1 MFKKLIGNNQVKDIL
16 RRFVAHGRVPNSLM
30 FAGDEGVGKRQFALE
45 LAKALVCTDPT
56 DGQACEVCPACLRA
70 DNFKFP
76 KSDDKDA
83 HKRVIWSDHPDIGTI
98 IAYNRNILVDAIRY
112 IESEANFQPY
122 EARSRFFI
130 IDDADKMNDAASN
143 ALLKTLEEPPATSHI
158 FLITSRPDSLLPTI
172 RSRCQTLR
180 FAPVATDE
188 IEHYLIDERAFTHD
202 EAKLSARL
210 ARGSIGRAV
219 TIDVEKF
226 KARREKML
234 SVVLNVIET
243 GDVAA
248 LLRISEEMNDAKN
261 KENFEENL
269 DILQSLVHDI
279 WTIKVSGD
287 AARIVNTDLAAE
299 LTNLA
304 AESGRNDLPSWL
316 TSIETIRQNFIVN
329 INRKVATDALF
340 VSMAGV

>member
-16 RRFVAHGRVPNSLM
+16 RRFVANGRVPNSLM

-56 DGQACEVCPACLRA
+56 DGEACEVCPACLRA

-76 KSDDKDA
+76 KTDDKDA

-98 IAYNRNILVDAIRY
+98 IAYNRNILVDAIRH

-122 EARSRFFI
+122 EAKSRFFI

-180 FAPVATDE
+180 FAPVSTDE
-188 IEHYLIDERAFTHD
+188 MEKYLIDERAFTHD
-202 EAKLSARL
+202 EARLSARL

-226 KARREKML
+226 KVRREKML
-234 SVVLNVIET
+234 SIIRNVVET
-243 GDVAA
+243 GDVTA
-248 LLRISEEMNDAKN
+248 LLRTSEEMNDAKN

-269 DILQSLVHDI
+269 DILQSLIHDV
-279 WTIKVSGD
+279 WTIKINGD
-287 AARIVNTDLAAE
+287 GVRIVNTDLAAA
-299 LTNLA
+299 LTDLA
-304 AESGRNDLPSWL
+304 AESGRADLPSWL
-316 TSIETIRQNFIVN
+316 NAIETMRQNFIVN

>member
-16 RRFVAHGRVPNSLM
+16 RRFVANGRVPNSLM

-56 DGQACEVCPACLRA
+56 DGEACEVCPACVRA
-70 DNFKFP
+70 DNFRFP
-76 KSDDKDA
+76 KPDDKRA
-83 HKRVIWSDHPDIGTI
+83 HERVIWSDHPDIGTI
-98 IAYNRNILVDAIRY
+98 IAYNRNILVDAIRH

-180 FAPVATDE
+180 FAPVSTDE
-188 IEHYLIDERAFTHD
+188 IEKYLIDERAFTHD
-202 EAKLSARL
+202 EARLSARL

-226 KARREKML
+226 KVRREKML
-234 SVVLNVIET
+234 SIIRNVIET

-248 LLRISEEMNDAKN
+248 LLRTSEEMNDAKN

-269 DILQSLVHDI
+269 DILQSLIHDV
-279 WTIKVSGD
+279 WTIKINGD
-287 AARIVNTDLAAE
+287 AVRIVNTDLAAA
-299 LTNLA
+299 LTDLA
-304 AESGRNDLPSWL
+304 AESGRADLPSWL
-316 TSIETIRQNFIVN
+316 NAIETMRQNFIVN

>member
-1 MFKKLIGNNQVKDIL
+1 VFKKLIGNNQVKDIL
-16 RRFVAHGRVPNSLM
+16 RRFVANGRVPNSLM
-30 FAGDEGVGKRQFALE
+30 FAGDDGVGKRQFALE
-45 LAKALVCTDPT
+45 LAKVFICTDQSQ
-56 DGQACEVCPACLRA
+56 GEACEVCAACIRA
-70 DNFKFP
+70 DSFKFP

-83 HKRVIWSDHPDIGTI
+83 HKRVIWSDHPDVGTI
-98 IAYNRNILVDAIRY
+98 IPYNRNILVDAIRH

-180 FAPVATDE
+180 FAPAASDE
-188 IEHYLIDERAFTHD
+188 IEQYLIDERAFTHD

-210 ARGSIGRAV
+210 SRGSIGRAV

-234 SVVLNVIET
+234 SVIRNVVDT

-248 LLRISEEMNDAKN
+248 LLRTSEEMNDAKN

-269 DILQSLVHDI
+269 DILQSLIHDV
-279 WTIKVSGD
+279 WTVKVSGVTG
-287 AARIVNTDLAAE
+287 RVVNTDLEPALAH
-299 LTNLA
+299 LA
-304 AESGRNDLPSWL
+304 AESGRADLPSWL
-316 TSIETIRQNFIVN
+316 TAIEAMRQNFIVN
-329 INRKVATDALF
+329 INRKVAADDLF

>member
-16 RRFVAHGRVPNSLM
+16 RRFVANGRVPNSLM

-56 DGQACEVCPACLRA
+56 DGEACEVCPACLRA

-76 KSDDKDA
+76 KTDDKDA

-98 IAYNRNILVDAIRY
+98 IAYNRNILVDAIRH

-122 EARSRFFI
+122 EAKSRFFI

-180 FAPVATDE
+180 FAPVSTDE
-188 IEHYLIDERAFTHD
+188 IEKYLIDERAFTHD
-202 EAKLSARL
+202 EARLSARL

-226 KARREKML
+226 KVRREKML
-234 SVVLNVIET
+234 SIIRNVVET
-243 GDVAA
+243 GDVTA
-248 LLRISEEMNDAKN
+248 LLRTSEEMNDAKN

-269 DILQSLVHDI
+269 DILQSLIHDV
-279 WTIKVSGD
+279 WTIKINGD
-287 AARIVNTDLAAE
+287 GVRIVNTDLAAA
-299 LTNLA
+299 LTDLA
-304 AESGRNDLPSWL
+304 AESGRADLPSWL
-316 TSIETIRQNFIVN
+316 NAIETMRQNFIVN

>member
-1 MFKKLIGNNQVKDIL
+1 MFRKLIGNNQVKDIL
-16 RRFVAHGRVPNSLM
+16 RRFVANGRVPNSLL

-45 LAKALVCTDPT
+45 LAKALVCTDPS
-56 DGQACEVCPACLRA
+56 DGEACDVCPACHRA
-70 DNFKFP
+70 DVFKFP
-76 KSDDKDA
+76 KSDDKKA
-83 HKRVIWSDHPDIGTI
+83 HERVIWSDHPDVGTTV
-98 IAYNRNILVDAIRY
+98 AYNRNILVDAIRHL
-112 IESEANFQPY
+112 ESEANFQPY

-143 ALLKTLEEPPATSHI
+143 ALLKTLEEPPASSHI

-188 IEHYLIDERAFTHD
+188 IEKYLIDERAFTHD

-226 KARREKML
+226 KVRRERTL
-234 SVVLNVIET
+234 SVIRNAIELRDT
-243 GDVAA
+243 AA
-248 LLRISEEMNDAKN
+248 LLGISEELNDARN
-261 KENFEENL
+261 KDNFEENL
-269 DILQSLVHDI
+269 DILQMLIHDV

-287 AARIVNTDLAAE
+287 AGRIVSTDLADD
-299 LTNLA
+299 LIHLA
-304 AESGRNDLPSWL
+304 AESGRADLPSWL
-316 TSIETIRQNFIVN
+316 TEIETMRQNFIVN

-340 VSMAGV
+340 VSMAGA

>member
-45 LAKALVCTDPT
+45 LAKALVCTDPP

>member
-1 MFKKLIGNNQVKDIL
+1 MFRKLIGNNQVKDIL
-16 RRFVAHGRVPNSLM
+16 RRFVEHGHVPNSLL

-45 LAKALVCTDPT
+45 LAKTLVCTEPT
-56 DGQACEVCPACLRA
+56 DGQACEVCPACHRS
-70 DNFKFP
+70 DVFNYP
-76 KSDDKDA
+76 RPDDKDA
-83 HKRVIWSDHPDIGTI
+83 HKRVIWSDHPDIGTV
-98 IAYNRNILVDAIRY
+98 IAYNRNILVDAIRH

-122 EARSRFFI
+122 EARSRVFI

-143 ALLKTLEEPPATSHI
+143 ALLKTLEEPPSTSHI

-188 IEHYLIDERAFTHD
+188 IEHYLIAERAFTHD

-226 KARREKML
+226 KARRETML
-234 SVVLNVIET
+234 SVVRNVIET

-248 LLRISEEMNDAKN
+248 LLRTSEEMNDAKN
-261 KENFEENL
+261 KEHFEENL
-269 DILQSLVHDI
+269 DILQSLVHDV
-279 WTIKVSGD
+279 WTIKVCGD
-287 AARIVNTDLAAE
+287 TVRIVNTDLTVE
-299 LTNLA
+299 LTDLA
-304 AESGRNDLPSWL
+304 AESGGNDLPSWL
-316 TSIETIRQNFIVN
+316 TSIETMRQNFIVN
-329 INRKVATDALF
+329 INRKVATDAVF

>member
-1 MFKKLIGNNQVKDIL
+1 MFKKLIGNNQVKEIL
-16 RRFVAHGRVPNSLM
+16 RRFVANGRVPNSLM

-56 DGQACEVCPACLRA
+56 DGEACEVCPACLRA
-70 DNFKFP
+70 DSFKFP

-83 HKRVIWSDHPDIGTI
+83 HKRVIWSDHPDVGTI
-98 IAYNRNILVDAIRY
+98 IAYNRNILVDAIRHL
-112 IESEANFQPY
+112 ESEANFQPY
-122 EARSRFFI
+122 EANSRFFI
-130 IDDADKMNDAASN
+130 IDDADKMNDASSN
-143 ALLKTLEEPPATSHI
+143 ALLKTLEEPPSTSHI

-180 FAPVATDE
+180 FAPVSTEE
-188 IEHYLIDERAFTHD
+188 IEKYLIDERAFTHD

-226 KARREKML
+226 KTRREKML
-234 SVVLNVIET
+234 SAIRNVIET

-261 KENFEENL
+261 KEHFEENL
-269 DILQSLVHDI
+269 DILQSLVHDV
-279 WTIKVSGD
+279 WTVKISGD
-287 AARIVNTDLAAE
+287 AARIVNTDLAAG
-299 LTNLA
+299 LAHLA
-304 AESGRNDLPSWL
+304 AESGRADMPSWL
-316 TSIETIRQNFIVN
+316 MSIETMRQNFIVN

-340 VSMAGV
+340 VSMASV